1 MLVLKRSTGDSVAIA
16 LPDGRSV
23 TVLVNDIGNGQAVL
37 GFDAPADIRILRT
50 EVMAR
55 QGFDPTRN
63 PKEPQ

>member
-1 MLVLKRSTGDSVAIA
+1 MLVLKRSVKDSVIIS

-23 TVLVNDIGNGQAVL
+23 TIAVNDIGNGQAVL
-37 GFDAPADIRILRT
+37 GFDAPADIRIWRS

-63 PKEPQ
+63 PKKPQ